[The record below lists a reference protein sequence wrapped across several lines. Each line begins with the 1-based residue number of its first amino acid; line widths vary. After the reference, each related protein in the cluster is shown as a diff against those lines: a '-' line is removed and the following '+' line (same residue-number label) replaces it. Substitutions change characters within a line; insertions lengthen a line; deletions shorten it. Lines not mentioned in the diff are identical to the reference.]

1 MADDP
6 KDPRFLPFRR
16 AAWAIYFAF
25 AIFVAGSITFSVI
38 FSTLK
43 MSPPHFAPLGTL
55 EVSKCVEQAQYLF
68 GELDKKREDLSSA
81 KEVRVADEEW
91 TRFRLD
97 WLTRERELEAKCVGE
112 SDDRKKLAPVFKTLQ
127 SLMNLYTTNAV
138 QYAGEIGPSVDKLRK
153 QLEEAKR

>member
-1 MADDP
+1 MAEDP

-16 AAWAIYFAF
+16 VAWAVYFGITVPF
-25 AIFVAGSITFSVI
+25 ALLITYSVI
-38 FSTLK
+38 KSTLK
-43 MSPPHFAPLGTL
+43 MSPPHYQPLASL
-55 EVSKCVEQAQYLF
+55 EVSRCVEQAQYLF
-68 GELDKKREDLSSA
+68 GELDKRREDLSQA

-91 TRFRLD
+91 TQFRLN
-97 WLTRERELEAKCVGE
+97 WLTRERELEAKCVGDSPE
-112 SDDRKKLAPVFKTLQ
+112 REKLKPVFKTLQ